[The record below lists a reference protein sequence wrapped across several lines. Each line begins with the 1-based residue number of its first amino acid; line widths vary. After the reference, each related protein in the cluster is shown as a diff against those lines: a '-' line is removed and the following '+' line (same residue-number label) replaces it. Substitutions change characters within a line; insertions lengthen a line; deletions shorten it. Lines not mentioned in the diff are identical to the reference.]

1 MFTMQGFM
9 INYIHSRLHRPENGW
24 DPVPP
29 QHAEN
34 YGADDWNQGI
44 NEALLDELDRWVGG
58 LAGKQVLDL
67 GGGPGQYAI
76 AFAKRGSEVTW
87 HDVSRAYR
95 DMAQEKAREHG
106 VRVHFSLG
114 YLDEAPQLLSR
125 LFDLVFNLGCWFYG
139 FDERSFSNVVFTL
152 VKPGGVGYI
161 DTPNTGY
168 PHEYLSTS
176 TRLRTWLNHR
186 FAIKIGHPFPPHGRL
201 ARIFVRKPVEKL
213 LVDYSSPIND
223 RLIFLKSRDLEN
235 TR

>member
-1 MFTMQGFM
+1 MFKIWGFM

-24 DPVPP
+24 DPVPA
-29 QHAEN
+29 QYAEN
-34 YGADDWNQGI
+34 YGANEWNQGI

-114 YLDEAPQLLSR
+114 YMDEAHQLLSR
-125 LFDLVFNLGCWFYG
+125 LFDLVFNRICWNYG
-139 FDERSFSNVVFTL
+139 LSDRSFSKVFFTL

-161 DTPNTGY
+161 DTAHSGY
-168 PHEYLSTS
+168 KREYLSTS
-176 TRLRTWLNHR
+176 ARLRTWLNDR
-186 FAIKIGHPFPPHGRL
+186 FAIKIGHPYPPHGRL

-213 LVDYSSPIND
+213 LADYSSPFND
-223 RLIFLKSRDLEN
+223 RLIFLKSRDWEKA
-235 TR
+235 R